1 MLGSGLFIAFL
12 LFPLLGGEEVAET
25 VEVFLHDDAE
35 TLGVERRLGEVT
47 VVGLVVDLQG
57 KVAVGV
63 EEVLQVEVADE
74 RRGGLLGIVAIA
86 ELSVEQQTVVEH
98 TAVDGALV
106 LSIVP
111 SFVASGD
118 VGPEVPVVVLD
129 DLREELVDL

>member
-35 TLGVERRLGEVT
+35 ALGVEGRLGEVT

-98 TAVDGALV
+98 AAVDGALV

-111 SFVASGD
+111 AFVAGGD
-118 VGPEVPVVVLD
+118 IGAEIPVL
-129 DLREELVDL
+129 